1 MLKWLRKQ
9 FTDNL
14 ALRLFFLLAASIS
27 CTDNQESHR
36 WIVAEDYLAK
46 GQHRRAIEEFTRIA
60 GYGGSSESAVQALVK
75 IGTIYSNDLKNDT
88 AAVKTFREA
97 LQKTKES
104 SSKIFIRK
112 ELAKIY
118 LDKMERPLVAAEEL
132 KYALEEG
139 GKFEKDGPDLLLLLG
154 RAYMES
160 GSFADAATTFAQFR
174 NLYPGHV
181 GGPKS
186 LFDEAQA
193 QLADRRYV
201 QAIDLFRQVIEKFS
215 SNNEYQDLVG
225 QAYYG
230 LGSAFESSGELDRAL
245 EAYRQGLSQYPNRK
259 VIELKIERVLKRQKE
274 KQI

>member
-1 MLKWLRKQ
+1 M
-9 FTDNL
+9 
-14 ALRLFFLLAASIS
+14 
-27 CTDNQESHR
+27 
-36 WIVAEDYLAK
+36 
-46 GQHRRAIEEFTRIA
+46 
-60 GYGGSSESAVQALVK
+60 
-75 IGTIYSNDLKNDT
+75 
-88 AAVKTFREA
+88 
-97 LQKTKES
+97 ES
-104 SSKIFIRK
+104 S
-112 ELAKIY
+112 
-118 LDKMERPLVAAEEL
+118 
-132 KYALEEG
+132 
-139 GKFEKDGPDLLLLLG
+139 
-154 RAYMES
+154 
-160 GSFADAATTFAQFR
+160 SFADAATTFAQFR

-181 GGPKS
+181 SGPKS